1 MPDTVQKRSTRKRL
15 IPLSEAERLF
25 GWSRDWW
32 QKRISSGKLLST
44 KDESSGSVR
53 HLIRYEDA
61 ESLSREFPFEE
72 RKEGVGR
79 PRQHL
84 DTQLRKRDSR
94 EDSREKAIADGNVLI
109 QVKLSKEVNDRFE
122 AIRTKLGSIRKK
134 ARKKD
139 TVEHLIKNY
148 SLD

>member
-1 MPDTVQKRSTRKRL
+1 MPDTAQEKSAKKRL

-32 QKRISSGKLLST
+32 LKCIASRKLVST

-61 ESLSREFPFEE
+61 ESLAREFPFEK
-72 RKEGVGR
+72 RQDGVGR

-84 DTQLRKRDSR
+84 DTQLRKIDAR
-94 EDSREKAIADGNVLI
+94 EDGRKRAIENGDVLI

-122 AIRTKLGSIRKK
+122 AIREKLGSIRTK

-148 SLD
+148 PLD